1 MTRPWWDG
9 SVLYEVYPRAFA
21 DSNGDGLGD
30 LPGVSRHLDHLGSD
44 GLGVDAI
51 WLAPFYPH
59 GGADGGY
66 DVTDYRAVAP
76 EYGRLEDVD
85 GLIDAAHGSG
95 MRVLV
100 DLVLG
105 HTSDRHPWFAA
116 ARASRIDPRRDWYL
130 WADGRPGGG
139 PPSNWVAEFGGSA
152 WTRDQPSGQWYHH
165 SFYPE
170 QPDLNWRNPAVRSA
184 IADVMRF
191 WMDRGV
197 DGFRLD
203 AIQYLLKDP
212 RLRNNPPATGP
223 ETLWGPLPGGLR
235 QRWNRDRPGVAEI
248 LRELRAVADG
258 REGTVLLAELY
269 ASAQRVA
276 QALGGAPRDGAHLAL
291 DHQLAKSP
299 WSAAAFR
306 RAIAAAEMHLPPPLA
321 PTWAFSNHDVSRHA
335 TRWGPA
341 RARLA
346 ALILLTLRGSVSLYQ
361 GEEIGMEDAA
371 PAGPWSTNDRA
382 RRDPARSPFDW
393 DGARR
398 QARDPAS
405 LLSLYRRIIEV
416 RRGSAALH
424 HGNLRLVPGSGP
436 GILAYERTAGKERLL
451 VVANMGDRAARVP
464 LPVGN
469 ATLVLGSHVEVGDS
483 AAGRVT
489 LEPDQGAVLRLA

>member
-1 MTRPWWDG
+1 
-9 SVLYEVYPRAFA
+9 
-21 DSNGDGLGD
+21 
-30 LPGVSRHLDHLGSD
+30 
-44 GLGVDAI
+44 
-51 WLAPFYPH
+51 
-59 GGADGGY
+59 
-66 DVTDYRAVAP
+66 
-76 EYGRLEDVD
+76 
-85 GLIDAAHGSG
+85 
-95 MRVLV
+95 
-100 DLVLG
+100 
-105 HTSDRHPWFAA
+105 
-116 ARASRIDPRRDWYL
+116 
-130 WADGRPGGG
+130 
-139 PPSNWVAEFGGSA
+139 
-152 WTRDQPSGQWYHH
+152 
-165 SFYPE
+165 
-170 QPDLNWRNPAVRSA
+170 
-184 IADVMRF
+184 
-191 WMDRGV
+191 
-197 DGFRLD
+197 
-203 AIQYLLKDP
+203 
-212 RLRNNPPATGP
+212 
-223 ETLWGPLPGGLR
+223 
-235 QRWNRDRPGVAEI
+235 
-248 LRELRAVADG
+248 
-258 REGTVLLAELY
+258 
-269 ASAQRVA
+269 
-276 QALGGAPRDGAHLAL
+276 
-291 DHQLAKSP
+291 
-299 WSAAAFR
+299 
-306 RAIAAAEMHLPPPLA
+306 MHLPPPLA

-405 LLSLYRRIIEV
+405 LLSLYRRLIEV